1 MVDGSPATTTTHL
14 VWDANAAAFR
24 PPQPGSKTRPD
35 RFIKGPI
42 PLPWFVKAAA
52 LPGKAPIV
60 ALVLW
65 WIRGLCRSATFP
77 LKRQATNVFSVSP
90 DAAYD
95 ALKRLEE
102 AGLIRVLR
110 HCGRSPVVTVLDV
123 SD

>member
-1 MVDGSPATTTTHL
+1 MVDGPPATTTQL
-14 VWDANAAAFR
+14 VWDANAAAFG
-24 PPQPGSKTRPD
+24 PPRSNPETRAD

-42 PLPWFVKAAA
+42 PLPWFVKAAG

-77 LKRQATNVFSVSP
+77 LKRQATNAFSVSP

-110 HCGRSPVVTVLDV
+110 HCGRSPVVTILDV